1 MVRKQ
6 GHTLHAFD
14 LLEVKGN
21 DFRQRR
27 HLDRFAGLIM
37 TIPPNLPALRWVST
51 AVDPND
57 KIENHEELRSANPE
71 SAAA

>member
-1 MVRKQ
+1 
-6 GHTLHAFD
+6 
-14 LLEVKGN
+14 
-21 DFRQRR
+21 
-27 HLDRFAGLIM
+27 M

-57 KIENHEELRSANPE
+57 KIENYEELRSANPE